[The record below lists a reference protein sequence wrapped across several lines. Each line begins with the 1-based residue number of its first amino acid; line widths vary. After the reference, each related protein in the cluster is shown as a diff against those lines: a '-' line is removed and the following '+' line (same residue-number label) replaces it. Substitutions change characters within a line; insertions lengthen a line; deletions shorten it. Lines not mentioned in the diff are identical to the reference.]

1 VKTPILIAFFALC
14 CFVAEAQRSPPSVLF
29 VGNSLTYVNNVPE
42 LVQKMAASQGIELEV
57 LAITGGGMKLEDHLR
72 AQNVALALKR
82 YGFAAMVLQ
91 EQSATSVVKPNS
103 FNNAVKQLTALA
115 NTAKTQTVLFV
126 GWARADLEAQGMTQ
140 QNWDVNAET
149 AAVSSGAKITP
160 VGTAWTNAV
169 KAGVFSAQLRQA
181 DGIHAMPA
189 GSYLAALTI
198 YASLL
203 NKNPAGLA
211 AAFSVSPSA
220 TDQDLSQPVKLEPS
234 LAKTLQSV
242 AWKTVQAV
250 KPQLKPTPL
259 K

>member
-1 VKTPILIAFFALC
+1 MKKPTLAALFALC
-14 CFVAEAQRSPPSVLF
+14 CFAAEAQRSPPRVLF

-42 LVQKMAASQGIELEV
+42 LVQKMAAAQGIELEV
-57 LAITGGGMKLEDHLR
+57 QAITGGGMKLEDHLR
-72 AQNVALALKR
+72 AQAVALALKR

-91 EQSATSVVKPNS
+91 EQSANSAVKPSS
-103 FNNAVKQLTALA
+103 FNDSVKQLSALA

-126 GWARADLEAQGMTQ
+126 GWARADLEAEGMTQ
-140 QNWDVNAET
+140 QNWDVSAET
-149 AAVSSGAKITP
+149 AAVLSGAKLAP
-160 VGTAWTNAV
+160 VGTAWANAV
-169 KAGVFSAQLRQA
+169 KAGVAITQLRQA
-181 DGIHAMPA
+181 DGVHAMPA

-211 AAFSVSPSA
+211 ATFSVSPSA
-220 TDQDLSQPVKLEPS
+220 TDQDLSQPVKLEPE
-234 LAKTLQSV
+234 LARTLQSV

-250 KPQLKPTPL
+250 KPQLRPTPL